1 MPDAPN
7 PTRLR
12 RDASSHKPLQ
22 KGRQTKA
29 AIVDA
34 ALGLA
39 TQIGLEGLS
48 IGALAEV
55 MQMSKSGVFA
65 HFGSRE
71 ELQISVV
78 REYHTRFEE
87 EVFFPALTAPR
98 GLPRLRSLFD
108 NWMQRTSVE
117 LDSGCIYIS
126 GAVEFD
132 DRPGPVRDALA
143 SSVNTWLDAMRRA
156 VDLAVA
162 EGHLLPE
169 TDATQMGFE
178 IHAQI
183 LALHY
188 EARFLRSPGSLQ
200 RALRAFD
207 GIVQR
212 FSAPT
217 ATTTTKPANSS
228 PPKRRPAAAQR

>member
-1 MPDAPN
+1 M
-7 PTRLR
+7 
-12 RDASSHKPLQ
+12 Q
-22 KGRQTKA
+22 KGQQTKA

-87 EVFFPALTAPR
+87 EVFYPAISFPR
-98 GLPRLRSLFD
+98 GLPRLRALFD
-108 NWMQRTSVE
+108 NWMKRTSVE
-117 LDSGCIYIS
+117 IDSGCIYIS

-143 SSVNTWLDAMRRA
+143 GSVNTWLTAMRRA
-156 VDLAVA
+156 IDLAIE
-162 EGHLLPE
+162 EGHLRAD
-169 TDATQMGFE
+169 TDSAQMGFE

-188 EARFLRSPGSLQ
+188 EARFLRSPESLK
-200 RALRAFD
+200 RAVIAFE
-207 GIVQR
+207 GIVGR
-212 FSAPT
+212 Y
-217 ATTTTKPANSS
+217 S
-228 PPKRRPAAAQR
+228 PPAPAVPPARRKVAGKSA